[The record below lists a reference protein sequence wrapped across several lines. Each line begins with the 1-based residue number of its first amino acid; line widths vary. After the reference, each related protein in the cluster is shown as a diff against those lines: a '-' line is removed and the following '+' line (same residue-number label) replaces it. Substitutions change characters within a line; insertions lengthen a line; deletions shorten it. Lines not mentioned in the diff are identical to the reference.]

1 METLSLEINSPTTG
15 SKVNECD
22 PQDTQPDLPLPTLP
36 PALPEEILGLNLAN
50 TKQKDDCLYLY
61 SRDRQADGA
70 TKILEA
76 IALST
81 QDLQSSVLFAEGI
94 RRLKLHGHF
103 WALGVDLP
111 IAEAATIAA
120 AVIADLRAKLPQVRL
135 KLLLQDHCLNLL
147 CETRTAILQAEIALP
162 ILDTL
167 RNLKAAEYFQ
177 AVTVSN
183 RNIDKKQPNW
193 SFEIDLL
200 AINSPSRSEDHS
212 INADP
217 NLYLDV
223 EPLANGDRATTDLA
237 DLENRNSRSLE
248 RLLPLVQIMQPIFQ
262 LEWLG
267 KKQAPNSSPHT
278 IGEKISIPMG
288 LISLAIG
295 IATTFAID
303 RTLSYQTQANLA
315 TQSSSGRNSGASS
328 EKVSAL
334 ELNSVISGASK
345 GKQTIA
351 KNVTKIEDKPSPNF
365 NIAALN
371 EKLLLID
378 WHITQKQ
385 RSPDVMIVG
394 SSRALRGIEP
404 TTLEQSLAK
413 QGYKNISAF
422 NFGIDGATA
431 QVVNIQITQI
441 LERPQLPRMI
451 IWADGLRAFNSKRN
465 DITYDEITASIG
477 YKQLQAKLKK
487 QGNLPMAQNSAT
499 PVPPANPVTQ
509 AIAQVFSTS
518 NQRQEVR
525 NSVIKNF
532 DRNTQALSNSE
543 SLIAAN
549 APKTANILDPKG
561 FVTFDVTFDPNTYF
575 QKYPQVPG
583 DYDLDYRY
591 FETNGSQFEAFN
603 NVVEF
608 CRRNNIQLVVVN
620 MPLHETYLDTI
631 RQTYEATFNDRMAEL
646 AKREGFVYLNL
657 SADLAT
663 QSALFSDPSHLNKQ
677 GAIAIAQAIAQNTKI
692 PWQLLK

>member
-1 METLSLEINSPTTG
+1 METLSLDINSPTIE
-15 SKVNECD
+15 SKVDEKD
-22 PQDTQPDLPLPTLP
+22 PHDAPTQLSLPASPL
-36 PALPEEILGLNLAN
+36 PALPEELLGLKLAN

-61 SRDRQADGA
+61 SQEQHSDCA

-76 IALST
+76 IAPST
-81 QDLQSSVLFAEGI
+81 QDLQSSVLYAEGI

-111 IAEAATIAA
+111 IAESASIAA
-120 AVIADLRAKLPQVRL
+120 ALIASLRGKLPQVKL
-135 KLLLQDHCLNLL
+135 KLLLQNHCLNLL
-147 CETRTAILQAEIALP
+147 CETRAAKLQAEMALP
-162 ILDTL
+162 ILDAL

-177 AVTVSN
+177 SVTVSN
-183 RNIDKKQPNW
+183 RTIGQKKPNW

-200 AINSPSRSEDHS
+200 AIGSPVSEAENNSIFDDLSLQIDEIIEESPD
-212 INADP
+212 
-217 NLYLDV
+217 L
-223 EPLANGDRATTDLA
+223 DLA
-237 DLENRNSRSLE
+237 TQEHWWTNYQKLAHDLSD
-248 RLLPLVQIMQPIFQ
+248 RLMVILQPVIQ

-267 KKQAPNSSPHT
+267 KKNTHAT
-278 IGEKISIPMG
+278 GEPISLPIG

-295 IATTFAID
+295 LGTTFTID
-303 RTLSYQTQANLA
+303 RLLSYQTQANLA
-315 TQSSSGRNSGASS
+315 PAPTTTITNSEPNYLASGLASG
-328 EKVSAL
+328 KSA
-334 ELNSVISGASK
+334 K
-345 GKQTIA
+345 DIA
-351 KNVTKIEDKPSPNF
+351 KIEDKPSPNF

-371 EKLLLID
+371 EKLVLID

-404 TTLEQSLAK
+404 SALEQALAK
-413 QGYKNISAF
+413 KGYKNISAF

-441 LERPQLPRMI
+441 LERPQLPKMI
-451 IWADGLRAFNSKRN
+451 IWADGLRAFNSKRS
-465 DITYDEITASIG
+465 DITYDEITASVG
-477 YKQLQAKLKK
+477 YKQIQEKLKN
-487 QGNLPMAQNSAT
+487 QGNAPIAQNFTT
-499 PVPPANPVTQ
+499 PLADSSSNPITQ

-561 FVTFDVTFDPNTYF
+561 FVSFDVTFDPNTYF

-583 DYDLDYRY
+583 DYDLDYRN
-591 FETNGSQFEAFN
+591 FETNGSQFDAFN

-608 CRRNNIQLVVVN
+608 CQRNNIQLVVLN
-620 MPLHETYLDTI
+620 MPLHETYLDAI
-631 RQTYEATFNDRMAEL
+631 RQTYEATFNTRMEEL

-657 SADLAT
+657 ASSLAT

-677 GAIAIAQAIAQNTKI
+677 GAIAIAQAIAQNPKI
-692 PWQLLK
+692 PWQFLK

>member
-1 METLSLEINSPTTG
+1 
-15 SKVNECD
+15 
-22 PQDTQPDLPLPTLP
+22 
-36 PALPEEILGLNLAN
+36 
-50 TKQKDDCLYLY
+50 
-61 SRDRQADGA
+61 
-70 TKILEA
+70 
-76 IALST
+76 
-81 QDLQSSVLFAEGI
+81 
-94 RRLKLHGHF
+94 
-103 WALGVDLP
+103 
-111 IAEAATIAA
+111 
-120 AVIADLRAKLPQVRL
+120 
-135 KLLLQDHCLNLL
+135 
-147 CETRTAILQAEIALP
+147 
-162 ILDTL
+162 
-167 RNLKAAEYFQ
+167 
-177 AVTVSN
+177 
-183 RNIDKKQPNW
+183 
-193 SFEIDLL
+193 
-200 AINSPSRSEDHS
+200 
-212 INADP
+212 
-217 NLYLDV
+217 
-223 EPLANGDRATTDLA
+223 
-237 DLENRNSRSLE
+237 
-248 RLLPLVQIMQPIFQ
+248 
-262 LEWLG
+262 
-267 KKQAPNSSPHT
+267 
-278 IGEKISIPMG
+278 
-288 LISLAIG
+288 
-295 IATTFAID
+295 
-303 RTLSYQTQANLA
+303 
-315 TQSSSGRNSGASS
+315 
-328 EKVSAL
+328 
-334 ELNSVISGASK
+334 
-345 GKQTIA
+345 
-351 KNVTKIEDKPSPNF
+351 
-365 NIAALN
+365 
-371 EKLLLID
+371 
-378 WHITQKQ
+378 
-385 RSPDVMIVG
+385 MIVG

-477 YKQLQAKLKK
+477 YKQLQEKLKK
-487 QGNLPMAQNSAT
+487 QGNLPIAQNSAA